1 MKYFKIVMLV
11 MKDKI
16 LLYWNDSSYLKRS
29 IMIYAMFSLLAI
41 VSKLLDDSL
50 GFISSMIA
58 IGFLLSLISVFI
70 LIIYSLIMSTNK
82 KGLLQESFIALV
94 VAALSLFL
102 MSLIEAPKV
111 KETVIDKKIIKPSIH
126 NVAILPP
133 AKD

>member
-1 MKYFKIVMLV
+1 MLV